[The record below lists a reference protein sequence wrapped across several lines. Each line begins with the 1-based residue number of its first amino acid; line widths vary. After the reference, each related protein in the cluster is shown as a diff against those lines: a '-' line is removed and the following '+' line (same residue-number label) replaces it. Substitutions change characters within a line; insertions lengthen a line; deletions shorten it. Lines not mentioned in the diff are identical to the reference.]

1 MKTLEGHVVLK
12 PWNPNMVW
20 TGEPEYTK
28 ITRLYMSVGNGDAW
42 YEYVKRAE
50 ITNGLMHLTT
60 YRGKSVVI
68 NTNWIVKAEDFTV
81 VRVTGAIEVLPGI
94 YNEKLEE
101 RLYLA
106 QDDVVIE
113 LR

>member
-20 TGEPEYTK
+20 TREPEYTK

-50 ITNGLMHLTT
+50 ITNG
-60 YRGKSVVI
+60 
-68 NTNWIVKAEDFTV
+68 
-81 VRVTGAIEVLPGI
+81 
-94 YNEKLEE
+94 
-101 RLYLA
+101 
-106 QDDVVIE
+106 
-113 LR
+113 

>member
-1 MKTLEGHVVLK
+1 
-12 PWNPNMVW
+12 
-20 TGEPEYTK
+20 
-28 ITRLYMSVGNGDAW
+28 
-42 YEYVKRAE
+42 
-50 ITNGLMHLTT
+50 MHLTT